1 MENEQ
6 EAPIETLSI
15 FHHMTIDA
23 RLEQVWKVFGDPG
36 CPWFSRGGAVYENR
50 LGGFLSHPELKMRA
64 EVTHFAIGRRVV
76 WQLYVDDNLGT
87 TVEYQFAWDG
97 ENTHVSFRED
107 GWEQVPEEDRDE
119 YFKQSKQSWLQ
130 MLANLK
136 SCAENPDFSEDETI
150 DASLDDAAEEGTGD
164 DSEAES
170 GGSDADADA
179 DAEEDPKADGDAAS
193 TDEQTSDAEEGDAEE
208 AGAESSKE
216 A

>member
-6 EAPIETLSI
+6 DAPIETLSI

-23 RLEQVWKVFGDPG
+23 SLDRVWRVFGDPA

-64 EVTHFAIGRRVV
+64 EVTHFAVGRRVV

-97 ENTHVSFRED
+97 DNTHVSFRED

-119 YFKQSKQSWLQ
+119 YFKQSRQSWLQ
-130 MLANLK
+130 MLDNLK
-136 SCAENPDFSEDETI
+136 SCAEADDQEET
-150 DASLDDAAEEGTGD
+150 LPGD
-164 DSEAES
+164 DGEPAGDDEVTVDAGDDEDTGGDDEA
-170 GGSDADADA
+170 SD
-179 DAEEDPKADGDAAS
+179 DGDAGGDDEAS
-193 TDEQTSDAEEGDAEE
+193 DGDGEDEET
-208 AGAESSKE
+208 KE
-216 A
+216 